1 MELVL
6 WRHCDAED
14 GVPDGARRLTPRGR
28 AQARRIAAW
37 LAPRLPAHARLV
49 VSPAVRARETA
60 DALGRPYET
69 LDALAPGASVDAALG
84 AAGWPDAEEPALVV
98 AHEPTLGRV
107 VGALL
112 GEGRERPLPKG
123 GVV

>member
-60 DALGRPYET
+60 DALGR
-69 LDALAPGASVDAALG
+69 GASVDAALG

-112 GEGRERPLPKG
+112 GEGRERP
-123 GVV
+123 